1 VFVLAS
7 GSTRRAELLERL
19 EVEFEIHVA
28 DVDESPRDG
37 ERPVDLVARLAA
49 AKASVVAKAHPGC
62 IVIGAD
68 TVVVVDDEALGK
80 PHLPDAALAMLWRLA
95 GRTHVAMTAVCVIGP
110 DGMRHEAVESA
121 EVDLAD
127 VDASV
132 LDWYVSTGEPLDKA
146 GAYALQGVGAL
157 LIRSVRG
164 DPTTIIGLPLRTTIG
179 LLRSAGLDWP

>member
-1 VFVLAS
+1 MRDRS
-7 GSTRRAELLERL
+7 GRRC
-19 EVEFEIHVA
+19 
-28 DVDESPRDG
+28 D
-37 ERPVDLVARLAA
+37 
-49 AKASVVAKAHPGC
+49 
-62 IVIGAD
+62 
-68 TVVVVDDEALGK
+68 
-80 PHLPDAALAMLWRLA
+80 
-95 GRTHVAMTAVCVIGP
+95 
-110 DGMRHEAVESA
+110 HEAVESA